1 MDIYCPTCAEPFDH
15 DELHS
20 VAEESGSTYAIVSA
34 DFRKR
39 GCKAFEAAYGP
50 QTHCVPAENKGQAN
64 MIAEVYGLLGDD
76 MDGAASML
84 DDARYMGLL

>member
-1 MDIYCPTCAEPFDH
+1 MDIYCPICSEPFDH

-20 VAEESGSTYAIVSA
+20 VAEEGGSTYAAVSA

-39 GCKAFEAAYGP
+39 GCKAFEIAYGP
-50 QTHCVPAENKGQAN
+50 QRQCVPGDPGTSNLV
-64 MIAEVYGLLGDD
+64 AEVYGLLGDD

-84 DDARYMGLL
+84 DDARAFGLL